1 MTHPLLE
8 LNFHYHC
15 RNYLE
20 ENSLAVGEWN
30 SMSMKVCELATNR
43 RVKLHVNIMPITT
56 HNVGNSFTKQ
66 WVRLWS
72 LCVYGKYIQCTCT

>member
-43 RVKLHVNIMPITT
+43 RVKLRVLPT
-56 HNVGNSFTKQ
+56 
-66 WVRLWS
+66 
-72 LCVYGKYIQCTCT
+72 LCQ